1 MRKTLTMPDQV
12 TAQTYF
18 PVLCALA
25 VRNAAAKP
33 VYQRLWAQALAAHAG
48 APPFAALP
56 LITRDAFEAAR
67 AGADH
72 AQDVALI
79 HHSTGTTGPAFFRHR
94 TAAEV
99 QRMTSF
105 FTEHYRRLGL
115 ADAAT
120 GPRPMVLCEIDGYHG
135 TRIPAPSPAF
145 PVHGDAN
152 SAGTLAQT
160 AATLTRRYGLAGVSD
175 GPVAI
180 VGTEQFLMLVTLELL
195 RAGADPKSLPV
206 RRLMSCGHYLSNT
219 RRRFFQQAWG
229 LDVEDSFSLSEVFG
243 SARRM
248 PGGRHRFW
256 PMVHAEFIDPVTGQP
271 VRSGLAELVL
281 TELPPFVDYEP
292 LVRYRTGDLV
302 RVEGDDVLPALS
314 EFTPLG
320 RLARCVR
327 APDGAPLL
335 AQYPVLDAVDH
346 LPEIAREPSE
356 RWIEARFGPVPLGRP
371 RIAVTQSLRS
381 IQFDVQLSFCPT
393 IFPEAARSVANRLNR
408 RLRQAMTDTGGD
420 AARGMRLRIRTTGLP
435 VTPAALFGT

>member
-1 MRKTLTMPDQV
+1 MPEPM

-18 PVLCALA
+18 PMLCALA

-33 VYQRLWAQALAAHAG
+33 VYQQLWSEALREHDG

-56 LITRDAFEAAR
+56 LITREAFEAAR
-67 AGADH
+67 ADLRH
-72 AQDVALI
+72 PEDVALI

-94 TAAEV
+94 TATEV
-99 QRMTSF
+99 QRMAAF

-115 ADAAT
+115 ADAAA

-145 PVHGDAN
+145 PVNGDAN

-160 AATLTRRYGLAGVSD
+160 AASLTRRYGLAGVSEQ
-175 GPVAI
+175 PVAI
-180 VGTEQFLMLVTLELL
+180 IGTEQFLMLVTLELL
-195 RAGADPKSLPV
+195 RDGIDPRDLAV

-219 RRRFFQQAWG
+219 RRRFFRDAWG
-229 LDVEDSFSLSEVFG
+229 MEVEDSFSLSEVFG

-256 PMVHAEFIDPVTGQP
+256 PMVHAEFVDPATGRP
-271 VRSGLAELVL
+271 VRDGLAELVL
-281 TELPPFVDYEP
+281 TELPPFIDYEP

-302 RVEGDDVLPALS
+302 RVQVDDLQPSLS

-320 RLARCVR
+320 RIARSVR

-346 LPEIAREPSE
+346 IPDIAREAPE

-371 RIAVTQSLRS
+371 RIAVTQERRA
-381 IQFDVQLSFCPT
+381 IVFDVQLNFCPR
-393 IFPEAARSVANRLNR
+393 IFPQAARSVAARLTR
-408 RLRQAMTDTGGD
+408 RLRQALAETAGS
-420 AARGMRLRIRTTGLP
+420 AAPGIRLKVRTTGLP
-435 VTPAALFGT
+435 VTPAPLFGS

>member
-1 MRKTLTMPDQV
+1 MPERV

-33 VYQRLWAQALAAHAG
+33 VYQRLWAQALAAHDG
-48 APPFAALP
+48 VPPFAALP
-56 LITRDAFEAAR
+56 LITREAFEAAR
-67 AGADH
+67 GDERH
-72 AQDVALI
+72 GQDVVLI

-94 TAAEV
+94 TAREV
-99 QRMTSF
+99 QRMTAF
-105 FTEHYRRLGL
+105 FAEHYRRLGMT
-115 ADAAT
+115 DTAA
-120 GPRPMVLCEIDGYHG
+120 GARPMVLCEIDGYHG

-160 AATLTRRYGLAGVSD
+160 ATSLTRRYGLAGVTER
-175 GPVAI
+175 PVAI
-180 VGTEQFLMLVTLELL
+180 IGTEQFLMLVTLELM
-195 RAGADPKSLPV
+195 REGINPKDLPV

-219 RRRFFQQAWG
+219 RRGFFRDAWG
-229 LDVEDSFSLSEVFG
+229 LEVEDSFSLSEVFG

-256 PMVHAEFIDPVTGQP
+256 PMVHAEFVDPASGQP
-271 VRSGLAELVL
+271 VRDGLAELVL

-302 RVEGDDVLPALS
+302 RVHGDDTQPALS

-320 RLARCVR
+320 RLSRSVR
-327 APDGAPLL
+327 ARDGAPLL
-335 AQYPVLDAVDH
+335 AQYLILDAVDH
-346 LPEIAREPSE
+346 VPDIARERPE

-371 RIAVTQSLRS
+371 CIAVTQGPGT
-381 IQFDVQLSFCPT
+381 IAFDVQLTFCPRT
-393 IFPEAARSVANRLNR
+393 FPQAARSAAARLTR
-408 RLRQAMTDTGGD
+408 RLRAAMEQTLCGGG
-420 AARGMRLRIRTTGLP
+420 RGIRIKVRTTGLP
-435 VTPAALFGT
+435 VTPAALFGS